1 MRGFSYIR
9 AASLDEVKQALTQYG
24 DESRLIA
31 GGQSL
36 LNMMKMRIVSP
47 AYLISVG
54 DITSLKGY
62 QYQPDGSL
70 EIGAAATYSTLQSA
84 ELESGAHRMIAQ
96 VSGNIADGSV
106 RNMATAGGAVCQAD
120 PHSDFPA
127 LTVSLGAE
135 FNLDSERGRRTVPA
149 AQFFTDYYETNIG
162 PDEILTTMR
171 FPRIDANV
179 GWAFEKFCMRQG
191 DYALVSIACTLTAD
205 QEGKV
210 KEAKIVIGSTEA
222 IPVRARE
229 AEAFLKGQVINGQC
243 TEEAGRIAMFE
254 TQPLADS
261 IFSSAAYKQELVKT
275 LTQRAI
281 LTAKSRLK
289 GWN

>member
-1 MRGFSYIR
+1 MRGFSYVR
-9 AASLDEVKQALTQYG
+9 ATSLDEVKQALTQYG

-54 DITSLKGY
+54 DIASLKSY

-70 EIGAAATYSTLQSA
+70 EIGATATYSTLQSA
-84 ELESGAHRMIAQ
+84 ELASGAHRMIAQ
-96 VSGNIADGSV
+96 VSGHIADGSI

-120 PHSDFPA
+120 PHSDFPT

-135 FNLDSERGRRTVPA
+135 FDLDSDRGRRTVPA
-149 AQFFTDYYETNIG
+149 AQFFTDYYETNIQS
-162 PDEILTTMR
+162 DEILTTMR
-171 FPRIDANV
+171 FPHIDANV

-210 KEAKIVIGSTEA
+210 KDVRIVIGSTEA
-222 IPVRARE
+222 IPVRARQ
-229 AEAFLKGQVINGQC
+229 AEAFLKEKVINDKC
-243 TEEAGRIAMFE
+243 AEEAGRLAMSE

-261 IFSSAAYKQELVKT
+261 IFSSAAYKKELVKT
-275 LTQRAI
+275 LTKRAI